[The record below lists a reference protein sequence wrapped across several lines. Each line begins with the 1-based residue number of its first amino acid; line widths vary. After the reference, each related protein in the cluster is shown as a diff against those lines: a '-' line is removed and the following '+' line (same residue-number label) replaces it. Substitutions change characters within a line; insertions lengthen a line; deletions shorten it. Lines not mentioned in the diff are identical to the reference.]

1 MKGHVMEELADE
13 FDGIG
18 PGEQLSLAVL
28 QHTGLQS
35 LSVPPAHRHPAKAY
49 LARLA
54 VGSRPAMRG
63 AIQVAAELL
72 SGGRCTWETMPWHLL
87 EAQHTKALRAELA
100 QRYAPTT
107 ANKMLSALR
116 GVLREAWE
124 LGLMPAEQYHR
135 ATSFRTVRGER
146 LLRGRALGGGELR
159 ALFATCKADESPTGP
174 RDAALIAVLYGSG
187 LRRSEAVALDVTSYN
202 REEGSLTVRAGK
214 GNKDR
219 VCYTASGQSRLIDV
233 WLQVR
238 GEQAGPLFC
247 AIAKGGKIKERRLTD
262 RAVLYIV
269 QRRAK
274 QAGVEHF
281 SPHDLRRTMIG
292 DLLDAGADIS
302 TVQKLAGHANVA
314 TTVRYD
320 RRDEVAKKRAAK
332 LLNIPNAD

>member
-1 MKGHVMEELADE
+1 MDDMEDTTGSTYEIELAE
-13 FDGIG
+13 AA
-18 PGEQLSLAVL
+18 SLAVTSQVAL
-28 QHTGLQS
+28 QPVA
-35 LSVPPAHRHPAKAY
+35 VPPSHRHPARAY

-63 AIQVAAELL
+63 ALAVAAELL
-72 SGGRCTWETMPWHLL
+72 TGGRCTWETMPWHLL

-100 QRYAPTT
+100 HRYAPTT
-107 ANKMLSALR
+107 ANKMLAAVR

-124 LGLMPAEQYHR
+124 LGLMPGEQYHR

-146 LLRGRALGGGELR
+146 LLRGRALGGGELK
-159 ALFATCKADESPTGP
+159 ALFEACKADKSPTGP

-187 LRRSEAVALDVTSYN
+187 LRRSEAVALDVASYN

-219 VCYTASGQSRLIDV
+219 MCYTASGQSKLIDA
-233 WLQVR
+233 WLKLR

-302 TVQKLAGHANVA
+302 TVQKLAGHANVS

-320 RRDEVAKKRAAK
+320 RRDEVSKKRAAR
-332 LLNIPNAD
+332 LLNIPNSD

>member
-1 MKGHVMEELADE
+1 MEELAGAL
-13 FDGIG
+13 DGIES
-18 PGEQLSLAVL
+18 GEEAGLVL
-28 QHTGLQS
+28 REQATLYPVA
-35 LSVPPAHRHPAKAY
+35 VPPSHRHPARAY

-54 VGSRPAMRG
+54 LGSRPAMRG
-63 AIQVAAELL
+63 ALQVAAELL
-72 SGGRCTWETMPWHLL
+72 SGGRCDWETMPWHLL

-100 QRYAPTT
+100 HRYAPTT
-107 ANKMLSALR
+107 ANKMLSAVR

-146 LLRGRALGGGELR
+146 LLRGRALGAGELK
-159 ALFATCKADESPTGP
+159 ALFAACKADKLPTGG

-187 LRRSEAVALDVTSYN
+187 LRRSEAVALDVGSYDK
-202 REEGSLTVRAGK
+202 EQGSLTVRAGK

-219 VCYTASGQSRLIDV
+219 VCYTASGQARLIDA
-233 WLQVR
+233 WLKVR
-238 GEQAGPLFC
+238 GEHAGPLFC

-274 QAGVEHF
+274 EAGVERF

-292 DLLDAGADIS
+292 DLLDAGADIA
-302 TVQKLAGHANVA
+302 TVQKLAGHANVS

-320 RRDEVAKKRAAK
+320 RRDETAKKRAAK
-332 LLNIPNAD
+332 LLNIPAPE

>member
-1 MKGHVMEELADE
+1 MGEAEELVDETDDLESAQRMGLVVLERAALQPAD
-13 FDGIG
+13 
-18 PGEQLSLAVL
+18 A
-28 QHTGLQS
+28 
-35 LSVPPAHRHPAKAY
+35 PPAHRHPARVY

-54 VGSRPAMRG
+54 VGSRPAMLG
-63 AIQVAAELL
+63 ALQVAAELL
-72 SGGRCTWETMPWHLL
+72 SGGRCDWVTMPWHLL

-100 QRYAPTT
+100 QRYAPST
-107 ANKMLSALR
+107 ANKMLSAVR

-124 LGLMPAEQYHR
+124 LGLMPGEQYHR
-135 ATSFRTVRGER
+135 ATAFRTVRGER
-146 LLRGRALGGGELR
+146 LLRGRALGGGELK
-159 ALFATCKADESPTGP
+159 ALFAACKADAQPTGA

-187 LRRSEAVALDVTSYN
+187 LRRSEAVALDVASYN
-202 REEGSLTVRAGK
+202 SEEGSLTVRAGK

-219 VCYTASGQSRLIDV
+219 ICYTASGQSRLIDA
-233 WLQVR
+233 WLKLR
-238 GEQAGPLFC
+238 GGHAGPLFC

-320 RRDEVAKKRAAK
+320 RRDEATKKRAAK
-332 LLNIPNAD
+332 LLNIPSSE

>member
-1 MKGHVMEELADE
+1 MDASKEETRDGAYEVELDE
-13 FDGIG
+13 TTGV
-18 PGEQLSLAVL
+18 AVTL
-28 QHTGLQS
+28 QTALQPVA
-35 LSVPPAHRHPAKAY
+35 VPPAHRHPARAY

-63 AIQVAAELL
+63 ALAVAAELL
-72 SGGRCTWETMPWHLL
+72 TGGRCTWETMPWHLL

-100 QRYAPTT
+100 HRYAPTT
-107 ANKMLSALR
+107 ANKMLAAVR

-124 LGLMPAEQYHR
+124 LGLIPGEQYHR

-146 LLRGRALGGGELR
+146 LLRGRALGGGELK
-159 ALFATCKADESPTGP
+159 ALFEACNADKSPTGA

-187 LRRSEAVALDVTSYN
+187 LRRSEAVALDVASYDG
-202 REEGSLTVRAGK
+202 EAGSLTVRAGK

-219 VCYTASGQSRLIDV
+219 MCYTASGQSKLIEA
-233 WLQVR
+233 WLTLR
-238 GEQAGPLFC
+238 GKHAGPLFC

-269 QRRAK
+269 RRRAR

-302 TVQKLAGHANVA
+302 TVQKLAGHANVS

-320 RRDEVAKKRAAK
+320 RRDEVSKKRAAR
-332 LLNIPNAD
+332 LLNIPSSD